1 MPHLLS
7 VIALTAML
15 LILLTGTAHA
25 CQVCIYEMMSLY
37 MPFLADWYML
47 FISWLVWV
55 LVLKLIYHTLTGE
68 DIRKAA
74 RWGGILLLAW
84 CFCLGYIATVVCMLY
99 WLKYYMN
106 SITKLLKKEAVPRDF
121 RAVTAAGS
129 VLFIGLIVMTVYNLD
144 NKGPDD
150 IRYRLSRLAASSG
163 ARALRYNIATKGLL
177 SDSEI
182 IDLARNGDRNQRY
195 NAVIIMGE
203 TKRTVFIP
211 PLIEML
217 KTRKSDTYR
226 QCVVN
231 SLQEISGKAFG
242 DDPEKWDRWL
252 SEQNRL

>member
-7 VIALTAML
+7 VITLTAMM

-25 CQVCIYEMMSLY
+25 CPTCVYEMMSLF

-47 FISWLVWV
+47 FVSWLVWV

-74 RWGGILLLAW
+74 RLGGILLLAW
-84 CFCLGYIATVVCMLY
+84 CFCLGYIASVIYMLY
-99 WLKYYMN
+99 WLKFYMK
-106 SITKLLKKEAVPRDF
+106 SITKLLKKEAVPGDF
-121 RAVTAAGS
+121 WAVTVAS
-129 VLFIGLIVMTVYNLD
+129 SILLIGLILTTVQNLD

-150 IRYRLSRLAASSG
+150 IRYRLSRLTASSA
-163 ARALRYNIATKGLL
+163 ARGLRYNIATQGLL

-195 NAVIIMGE
+195 NAVIIMGD
-203 TKRTVFIP
+203 TKRMVFIP
-211 PLIEML
+211 TLIEML
-217 KTRKSDTYR
+217 KTRKSDTFR

-231 SLQEISGKAFG
+231 SLKDISGKAFG